1 MNRRVKH
8 PCGATHSP
16 HLTARL
22 FSCYAQAE
30 TRTLC
35 TPMTTSPVNKLARP
49 NLVPSRDLPT
59 FISSEKTNPSR
70 LVRSVGEKPDFCSNL
85 RRIHGFTSNAE
96 ANRASVSA
104 PPSAP
109 GLSCRVSRRLQ
120 TGSYTHRCGEN
131 RRKLISACLEFQP
144 RQKQQSR
151 IITVKKRS
159 QSCCRVL
166 AVFDVL
172 ISTRILAGRPFIVVK
187 MTT

>member
-8 PCGATHSP
+8 PRGATHSP

-35 TPMTTSPVNKLARP
+35 TPMTTSPVNKLALP

-70 LVRSVGEKPDFCSNL
+70 LVRSVGENL
-85 RRIHGFTSNAE
+85 ISAQTCGEFTDSRQTPRPNG
-96 ANRASVSA
+96 ASVSA
-104 PPSAP
+104 SPRAP
-109 GLSCRVSRRLQ
+109 GVTGRVSRRLQ
-120 TGSYTHRCGEN
+120 TGSRTHRCGEN

-159 QSCCRVL
+159 QSCCHVL

-172 ISTRILAGRPFIVVK
+172 ISTWILAGRPFIV
-187 MTT
+187 